1 MQQTENNNER
11 HKNFP
16 LGDAGAIDAHHH
28 FWLYDPTRHEWI
40 TEEMSG
46 IRKDFLPTDFEQ
58 ILKQN
63 GISGS
68 VLVQVN
74 QDEKENEFQLK
85 NADENDFIK
94 GVVGWVDLQAN
105 NIEERLEFYKQYKKM
120 KGFRHILQGEADR
133 AIMLKPAFMN
143 GIRKLKKFGYTY
155 DILIYPDQLKYTREF
170 VAAFPDQP
178 FVIDHIAKP
187 SIREHNIKDWK
198 MDILAVAEHE
208 NVYCKISGMV
218 TEADWQNW
226 KKEDFTPY
234 LDVVI
239 EAFGTDRVMYGSD
252 WPVCLVAATY
262 EQMKS
267 IVDDR
272 FSSFSKDEQEKF
284 FGKNAINFYGLT

>member
-1 MQQTENNNER
+1 MQQAGENNE
-11 HKNFP
+11 P
-16 LGDAGAIDAHHH
+16 YSPPSGDGGIDAHHH
-28 FWLYDPTRHEWI
+28 FWLYDPARHGWI

-46 IRKDFLPTDFEQ
+46 IRKDFLPKDFEP

-68 VLVQVN
+68 VLVQVD
-74 QDEKENEFQLK
+74 QDEAENEFQLK
-85 NADENDFIK
+85 NAEENDFIK
-94 GVVGWVDLQAN
+94 GVVGWVNLQAD

-133 AIMLKPAFMN
+133 ALMLKPAFMN
-143 GIRKLKKFGYTY
+143 GISKLKEFGYTY
-155 DILIYPDQLKYTREF
+155 DILIYTDQLKYAKEF

-187 SIREHNIKDWK
+187 NIREHNIKDWK
-198 MDILAVAEHE
+198 MDITAVAEHE
-208 NVYCKISGMV
+208 NVYCKVSGMV

-226 KKEDFTPY
+226 RKEDFTPY
-234 LDVVI
+234 LDVIV
-239 EAFGTDRVMYGSD
+239 EAFGIDRIIYGSD

-272 FSSFSKDEQEKF
+272 LSSFSKDEQEKF
-284 FGKNAINFYGLT
+284 FGKNAIKFYDL

>member
-1 MQQTENNNER
+1 MPYDS
-11 HKNFP
+11 P
-16 LGDAGAIDAHHH
+16 LTTDDLRLTTVDSHHH
-28 FWLYDPTRHEWI
+28 FWFYDSVRHEWI
-40 TEEMSG
+40 TEEMSA
-46 IRKDFLPTDFEQ
+46 IKKDFLPHDLEP

-63 GISGS
+63 GINGS
-68 VLVQVN
+68 VLVQVD

-94 GVVGWVDLQAN
+94 GVVGWVNLQAD

-133 AIMLKPAFMN
+133 AFMLKPAFMN
-143 GIRKLKKFGYTY
+143 GISKLKKFGYAY
-155 DILIYPDQLKYTREF
+155 DILIYTDQLKYTKEF

-187 SIREHNIKDWK
+187 NIREHNIKDWK
-198 MDILAVAEHE
+198 MDITAVAEHE
-208 NVYCKISGMV
+208 NVYCKVSGMV

-234 LDVVI
+234 LDVVV
-239 EAFGTDRVMYGSD
+239 EAFGIDRIMYGSD

-284 FGKNAINFYGLT
+284 FGKNAIKFYDL

>member
-1 MQQTENNNER
+1 MDYN
-11 HKNFP
+11 
-16 LGDAGAIDAHHH
+16 LSIDAHHH
-28 FWLYDPTRHEWI
+28 FWIYDPARHEWI
-40 TEEMSG
+40 TEEMSA
-46 IRKDFLPTDFEQ
+46 IRKDFLPKDLEPV
-58 ILKQN
+58 LKQN

-68 VLVQVN
+68 VLVQVD
-74 QDEKENEFQLK
+74 QDEAENEFQLK

-94 GVVGWVDLQAN
+94 GVVGWVNLQAE

-133 AIMLKPAFMN
+133 AFMLKPAFTN
-143 GIRKLKKFGYTY
+143 GISKLKKFGYTY
-155 DILIYPDQLKYTREF
+155 DILIYTDQLKYTKEL

-187 SIREHNIKDWK
+187 NIWEHNIKDWK
-198 MDILAVAEHE
+198 MDITAVAEHE
-208 NVYCKISGMV
+208 NVYCKVSGMV

-234 LDVVI
+234 LDVVV
-239 EAFGTDRVMYGSD
+239 EAFGIDRIMYGSD

-262 EQMKS
+262 DQMKS

-284 FGKNAINFYGLT
+284 FGKNAIKFYDL